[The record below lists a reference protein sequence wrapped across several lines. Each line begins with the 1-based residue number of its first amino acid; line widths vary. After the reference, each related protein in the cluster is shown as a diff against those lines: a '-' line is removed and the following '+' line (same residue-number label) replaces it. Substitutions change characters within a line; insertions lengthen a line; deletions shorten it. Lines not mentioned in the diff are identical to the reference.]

1 MTVVYSVNQSV
12 RQSLGPCVESTRAWR
27 ERERRKESTGVTTS
41 EDIAT
46 AGARIC
52 RAEASLSVAGRAC

>member
-1 MTVVYSVNQSV
+1 MPESWSV
-12 RQSLGPCVESTRAWR
+12 RREYKGL
-27 ERERRKESTGVTTS
+27 ERERRKESTGATTS

-46 AGARIC
+46 AGARIR

>member
-1 MTVVYSVNQSV
+1 MRREYKG
-12 RQSLGPCVESTRAWR
+12 LER
-27 ERERRKESTGVTTS
+27 ERERRKESTGATTS